1 VTELVTLK
9 TPEQVAT
16 MRRAGAIVAEMLA
29 RTAAAVRPGVT
40 TGELDRIASQVLKE
54 HRAASSFLG
63 YYGYP
68 ATICTSVNDQIV
80 HGIPGRRKLKEG
92 DIIGIDAGAI
102 VDGWHADA
110 AVTVPVGRVSAEA
123 TRLMATAE
131 EALRRGIGAARAGG
145 RLGDIGAAVQGF
157 AERNGFSVVRNYV
170 GHGIGRAMHEPPQ
183 VPNYGTAGVG
193 RPVGAG
199 LCIAIEPMLNAGGRE
214 TRLLDDGWTVVTA
227 DGSLSA
233 HFEHTVAI
241 TDEGPVVLT
250 SDLARGRALASAQ
263 GQGPLRAK
271 RVLDL
276 VGPPPPRSARRGDH
290 VALGR
295 RRA

>member
-1 VTELVTLK
+1 MRDLVTLK

-40 TGELDRIASQVLKE
+40 TGELDRIAAQVLKE
-54 HRAASSFLG
+54 HGATSSFLG

-68 ATICTSVNDQIV
+68 ATICTSVNDEIV
-80 HGIPGRRKLKEG
+80 HGIPGRRKLREG
-92 DIIGIDAGAI
+92 DIVGIDAGAI

-110 AVTVPVGRVSAEA
+110 AVTVAVGRVSPEA
-123 TRLMATAE
+123 ARLIATTE
-131 EALRRGIGAARAGG
+131 EALRRGIAAAKAGG
-145 RLGDIGAAVQGF
+145 RLGDIGAAVQSF

-233 HFEHTVAI
+233 HFEHTVAV

-250 SDLARGRALASAQ
+250 LAGEAPRARSA
-263 GQGPLRAK
+263 GRAK
-271 RVLDL
+271 RATKRPVAA
-276 VGPPPPRSARRGDH
+276 AR
-290 VALGR
+290 
-295 RRA
+295 